1 MGMTRQ
7 KIQHIALQQSEIKRA
22 EFIAE
27 MAVLDSST
35 IVWIDET
42 ECDRR
47 NALRKYG
54 YGIRGQTPQDYQ
66 LKLRGVRY
74 SAISIL
80 STEGIKDVYIT
91 EGTVNGDFS

>member
-1 MGMTRQ
+1 
-7 KIQHIALQQSEIKRA
+7 LQQSEIKRA

-80 STEGIKDVYIT
+80 STEGINDVYIT